1 MKILTIHDVPGL
13 RDAMRAAWERQENVR
28 LETYLD
34 FRRDVAGFPVVQFT
48 LRHWIRLE
56 LMGNP
61 FVAGGKKTTAAA
73 LSLLWQLSPKFIKGN
88 SPLARWR
95 RFRHRLYYERLC
107 LLLLRRKHLHLDL
120 VALVDK
126 WVDDQFLDAP
136 GGPHRESPSPDK
148 KQLLRT
154 TSFVADLMDDIA
166 GDYHWRMGE
175 ILDLPL
181 PQLWQARNAIL
192 ERRIQDFRNG
202 QLTDVIYREGQRQLA
217 QMKEAQTRN

>member
-136 GGPHRESPSPDK
+136 HAFAAERDVVDGQVD
-148 KQLLRT
+148 
-154 TSFVADLMDDIA
+154 FIA
-166 GDYHWRMGE
+166 K
-175 ILDLPL
+175 
-181 PQLWQARNAIL
+181 L
-192 ERRIQDFRNG
+192 ERHAGRLGILPG
-202 QLTDVIYREGQRQLA
+202 
-217 QMKEAQTRN
+217 